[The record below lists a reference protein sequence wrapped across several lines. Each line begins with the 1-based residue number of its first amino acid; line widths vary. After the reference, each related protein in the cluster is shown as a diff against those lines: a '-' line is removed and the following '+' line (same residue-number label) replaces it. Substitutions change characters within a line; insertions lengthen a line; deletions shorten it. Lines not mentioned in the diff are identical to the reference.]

1 VELNDEPLAHHEH
14 ALRFAPEPLKQ
25 STAGCSGQLARIGV
39 TEDGVG
45 ALALL
50 RAVHRYPQGGIRN
63 MANWVLPSSWRQ
75 NYSCSRLGN
84 ACNRLRTIAHNPLI
98 R

>member
-1 VELNDEPLAHHEH
+1 
-14 ALRFAPEPLKQ
+14 
-25 STAGCSGQLARIGV
+25 
-39 TEDGVG
+39 
-45 ALALL
+45 
-50 RAVHRYPQGGIRN
+50 